1 MIPLILRLK
10 KAEHREIAKAQDIVV
25 VTLYEVFDDAVIHG
39 GTAIWRCYSGNR
51 FSEDIDAYLE
61 RDMKK
66 INRFFELIEKRGFAI
81 VKKKVGEN
89 SIFSNLAFGRTMVR
103 FEAVF
108 KKTSSSLKEYETAEG
123 NFITIYTLSPNAL
136 VKEKVAA
143 YLSRFKIRDLYDIFF
158 LLRHLDSSSLPREE
172 LKKLVG
178 KFKKPVDEQELRV
191 LILEGITPESG
202 KMLAYISERAHH
214 GERKT

>member
-1 MIPLILRLK
+1 MMPLILRLK
-10 KAEHREIAKAQDIVV
+10 KVGHREIAKAQDIIV

-39 GTAIWRCYSGNR
+39 GTAIWRCYSGCR

-61 RDMKK
+61 RDIKK

-81 VKKKVGEN
+81 MKKKVGEN
-89 SIFSNLAFGRTMVR
+89 SIFSNLTFGRTMVR

-108 KKTSSSLKEYETAEG
+108 KKANGLLKEYETAEG
-123 NFITIYTLSPNAL
+123 NLITIYTLSPNAL

-158 LLRHLDSSSLPREE
+158 LLRYLDNRSLPREE
-172 LKKLVG
+172 LKKLVE
-178 KFKKPVDEQELRV
+178 KFKKPVDERELRV

-202 KMLAYISERAHH
+202 KMLAYISERAYH
-214 GERKT
+214 GERKA